1 MEERKLMKEKK
12 IRRPSRIA
20 FCFVSFLLIIF
31 MVLNVVI
38 TNVVSPYFGF
48 IQNFLTEAPKSNE
61 AKEATAASAEVT
73 KTIEEEGI
81 VLLKNNGSLPLKDE
95 KTMYLEMEQLILRS
109 VEPVLVQAIQVQMFL
124 FMMDLRMPDFR

>member
-1 MEERKLMKEKK
+1 
-12 IRRPSRIA
+12 
-20 FCFVSFLLIIF
+20 

-95 KTMYLEMEQLILRS
+95 KSMYLEMEQLILRS